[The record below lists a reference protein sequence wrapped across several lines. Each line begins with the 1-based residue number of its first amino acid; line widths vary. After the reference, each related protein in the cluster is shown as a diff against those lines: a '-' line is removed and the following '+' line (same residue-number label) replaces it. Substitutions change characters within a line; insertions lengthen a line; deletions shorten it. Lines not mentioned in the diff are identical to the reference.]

1 VTSEKPVAV
10 VTGAAQG
17 IGAATARR
25 LASDGLNV
33 ALLDLKEDEAKQVAD
48 ELTAAGHE
56 ALAIACDVA
65 SEEQV
70 EAAFAKIG
78 DTWGRVDVLVSNAGV
93 TRDSLIF
100 KMEADDW
107 DLVIRTHLR
116 GGFLTARAAQRFMV
130 KQRSGALIFIS
141 SRAALGNRGQSNYS
155 TAKAGLQGLARTLAI
170 ELGPFGVTSNAI
182 APGFI
187 DTAMTRSIVEK
198 TGQSWDDLTQST
210 LDKNS
215 IKRLGVP
222 QDIAGMVSFLASED
236 ATYLTGQVLY
246 VMGR

>member
-1 VTSEKPVAV
+1 MTSEKPVAV

-25 LASDGLNV
+25 LASDGMNV

-78 DTWGRVDVLVSNAGV
+78 DAWGRVDVLVSNAGV

-100 KMEADDW
+100 KLEADDW

-130 KQRSGALIFIS
+130 KQRRGALIFIS

-170 ELGPFGVTSNAI
+170 ELGPFGITSNAI

-215 IKRLGVP
+215 IKRLGAP

>member
-1 VTSEKPVAV
+1 VPSEKPVAV

-25 LASDGLNV
+25 LAADGMNV
-33 ALLDLKEDEAKQVAD
+33 ALLDLQDDKAKAIAED
-48 ELTAAGHE
+48 LRGAGHD
-56 ALAIACDVA
+56 ALALRCDVT
-65 SEEQV
+65 SEQDV
-70 EAAFAKIG
+70 EAAFQEIG
-78 DTWGRVDVLVSNAGV
+78 ETWGRVDVLVSNAGV
-93 TRDSLIF
+93 TRDNLIF
-100 KMEADDW
+100 RMEPDDW
-107 DLVIRTHLR
+107 DLVIATHLR
-116 GGFLTARAAQRFMV
+116 GGYLTARAAQRFMV

-170 ELGPFGVTSNAI
+170 ELGPFGITSNAI

-187 DTAMTRSIVEK
+187 DTDMTRAIIEK
-198 TGQSWDDLTQST
+198 TGQSWEDLTKDV
-210 LDKNS
+210 LGKNS
-215 IKRLGVP
+215 VKRLGVP
-222 QDIAGMVSFLASED
+222 DDIAGTVSFLASKD

>member
-25 LASDGLNV
+25 LASDGMNV

-56 ALAIACDVA
+56 ALAIGCDVA

-93 TRDSLIF
+93 TRDNLIF
-100 KMEADDW
+100 RLEVDDW

-130 KQRSGALIFIS
+130 KQRNGSLIFIS

-170 ELGPFGVTSNAI
+170 ELGPFGITSNAI

>member
-1 VTSEKPVAV
+1 MTSKKPVAV

-25 LASDGLNV
+25 LASDGMNV
-33 ALLDLKEDEAKQVAD
+33 ALLDLKEDEAKKVAD
-48 ELTAAGHE
+48 ELTSAGHG
-56 ALAIACDVA
+56 ALAIASDVG

-70 EAAFAKIG
+70 ETAFAKIG

-93 TRDSLIF
+93 TRDSLMF
-100 KMEADDW
+100 RLEPDDW

-116 GGFLTARAAQRFMV
+116 GGYLTARAAQRFMV
-130 KQRSGALIFIS
+130 KQRKGALVFIS

-155 TAKAGLQGLARTLAI
+155 AAKAGLQGLARTLAI
-170 ELGPFGVTSNAI
+170 ELGPFGITSNAI

-187 DTAMTRSIVEK
+187 DTAMTRSIIEK
-198 TGQSWDDLTQST
+198 TGGSWEDLRQST

-222 QDIAGMVSFLASED
+222 DDIAGAVSFLASND